1 MTIAKVQELR
11 NKRAGLVK
19 EARGILERETSE
31 KRSLAADEL
40 EHYDKIM
47 KDVDSLRSQ
56 IEREEKLAGVE
67 GEFGKRNTDPKL
79 DDDPEDRSGPRGT
92 KEYRNS
98 FWNVLKEG
106 RNADPTEMRDLFK
119 AEDSKGGYLAPEE
132 FETTLL
138 KSLAKESVM
147 RQLATV
153 VTSSTDR
160 RIPMVTDRP
169 EFSYIAE
176 KGTYGKTGMTFDV
189 QHLGAYK
196 GGGMLLVSEELLQDS
211 YFNLEAELNAQ
222 FVEAQ
227 SDLEEESFLN
237 GDGLEKPRGLLL
249 DALKGA
255 DATVSGVTADN
266 LIDLFYSVKRG
277 YRQRGTFLMGDSSIK
292 AIRKMKRTGDNDYL
306 WQPGLQAG
314 EPDRILGRPVVT
326 SDSMPEI
333 GADAKSVAFGDI
345 SRYRIMDRLGISIQR
360 LDELYAETGQVGFR
374 CTFRHDG
381 RLLIPE
387 AVKVLTHASM

>member
-19 EARGILERETSE
+19 EARGILERETTE

-47 KDVDSLRSQ
+47 KEVDSLRSQ
-56 IEREEKLAGVE
+56 IEREERLVGIE
-67 GEFGKRNTDPKL
+67 GEFTQRNTTPVI
-79 DDDPEDRSGPRGT
+79 DDEPEDRSGPRAT

-106 RNADPTEMRDLFK
+106 RNADPREMRDLFK
-119 AEDSKGGYLAPEE
+119 AEDAKGGYLAPEE

-138 KSLAKESVM
+138 RELTKATVM

-153 VTSSTDR
+153 MQSSTDR
-160 RIPMVTDRP
+160 KIPMVADRP
-169 EFSYIAE
+169 KFNYIAE
-176 KGTYGKTGMTFDV
+176 KGTYGKTSMSFAV
-189 QHLGAYK
+189 QHMGAHK
-196 GGGMLLVSEELLQDS
+196 GGGILLISEELMQDAS
-211 YFNLEAELNAQ
+211 FNLEAEIRSQ
-222 FVEAQ
+222 FVEAE
-227 SDLEEESFLN
+227 SELEEHSFLL
-237 GDGLEKPRGLLL
+237 GDGDEKPRGLLL
-249 DALKGA
+249 DAKQGVE
-255 DATVSGVTADN
+255 ATTDGVTADN

-314 EPDRILGRPVVT
+314 EPDRILGRPVTT
-326 SDSMPEI
+326 SDFMPEI
-333 GADAKSVAFGDI
+333 GAGAKSVAFGDI
-345 SRYRIMDRLGISIQR
+345 GRYRIMDRLGIAIQR

-374 CTFRHDG
+374 ATFRHDG
-381 RLLIPE
+381 KLLVPE
-387 AVKVLTHASM
+387 AVKTITHAGE